1 MQYMIIE
8 CVANKRYG
16 KIIGTYEL
24 RLYKKFGKVQKR
36 GDNMLKLAWYK
47 LLESK
52 SKQHYM
58 DIEYD
63 ASCVMQPDS

>member
-1 MQYMIIE
+1 MIIE

-36 GDNMLKLAWYK
+36 GDNMLKLA
-47 LLESK
+47 
-52 SKQHYM
+52 
-58 DIEYD
+58 
-63 ASCVMQPDS
+63 